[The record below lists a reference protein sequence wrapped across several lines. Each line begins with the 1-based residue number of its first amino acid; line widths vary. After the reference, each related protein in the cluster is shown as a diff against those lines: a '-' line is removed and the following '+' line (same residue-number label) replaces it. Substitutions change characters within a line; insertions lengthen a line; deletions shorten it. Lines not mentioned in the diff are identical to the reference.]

1 MRTHTKICIAATAAA
16 LLILAPTPWP
26 SPDLGVVEG
35 NAAGREWPLQGFGA
49 GTIGGA
55 GGQQYTVTS
64 LGDSGPGTLRDAV
77 SSSNRLIRFSVGGT
91 IRLESS
97 LVIQTHHLTIDAAD
111 APSGGITITAAHGG
125 VSSALLNIK
134 NAHDIIVR
142 HIRVRDA
149 PDPGSGDNL
158 RIWSNSYNIVID
170 HCSFRRGGDGN
181 LDISDGAH
189 DVTVQW
195 CIIADTVKNSLV
207 RTGLYN
213 ISFHHN
219 LYVEGDERNP
229 QLDDAHGVDMVNNV
243 IYGWAGNYG
252 TRIRNGSSA
261 NLVANYYVPG
271 PGSDQSD
278 ALQIAGDA
286 GPVYMEGN
294 VIPPA
299 CQVSGTTGSRL
310 PAPNVG
316 EMTAEEALYAVLN
329 DAGAHPRDSD
339 DDGYTSIVAASP
351 VESTSWGSIK
361 GRYR

>member
-1 MRTHTKICIAATAAA
+1 MRTHTKIGIAAAAAA
-16 LLILAPTPWP
+16 LLILAPTPWS

-49 GTIGGA
+49 QTTGGA

-64 LGDSGPGTLRDAV
+64 LANSGPGTLRDAV
-77 SSSNRLIRFSVGGT
+77 SSPNRVITFAVEGT

-97 LVIQTHHLTIDAAD
+97 LYITTHHLTIDATD
-111 APSGGITITAAHGG
+111 APGDGITITAAHGG
-125 VSSALLNIK
+125 VSSALVNIRGA
-134 NAHDIIVR
+134 NDVIVR
-142 HIRVRDA
+142 HLRVRDA
-149 PDPGSGDNL
+149 PDPGSGDNI
-158 RIWSNSYNIVID
+158 RIWDGAYNIVID
-170 HCSFRRGGDGN
+170 HCSVRRGGDGN

-219 LYVEGDERNP
+219 LYVDGDERNP

-278 ALQIAGDA
+278 AVQIFGDA

-299 CQVSGTTGSRL
+299 CGAMGTTGSRL
-310 PAPNVG
+310 PAPGVA
-316 EMTAEEALYAVLN
+316 EMTAEEALYAVIE
-329 DAGAHPRDSD
+329 DAGAHPRDAD
-339 DDGYTSIVAASP
+339 DDGYASVVAASP